1 MSSSPDAGEFDTTVT
16 GERKSVDAGTV
27 QRGIAVESE
36 SSSVEFV
43 PGSDSVALLL
53 AGDHNSVTARGDDE
67 ELVLHCTGSHNTI
80 TVGRDMRVR
89 TETDRGTSIS
99 IEREDFDA
107 GGEPELVR
115 QTKSEAY
122 RRVGWFGYDLV
133 SYQTEQAEREY
144 CHYCGNDRADTV
156 VERREE
162 RVLALFGLRITV
174 RTVAASD
181 ECPNCT
187 PVEEADVELSSE
199 ERRDIYR

>member
-1 MSSSPDAGEFDTTVT
+1 VSSSPDAGEYDTTVT

-36 SSSVEFV
+36 SSSVVFE
-43 PGSDSVALLL
+43 PGEDSVALLL

-67 ELVLHCTGSHNTI
+67 ELVLHLTGSHNTI

-89 TETDRGTSIS
+89 TETDQGTSIS

-133 SYQTEQAEREY
+133 SYQTEQTEREY

-162 RVLALFGLRITV
+162 RVLALFGLRVTV

-187 PVEEADVELSSE
+187 PFEEADVELSSE

>member
-1 MSSSPDAGEFDTTVT
+1 MSSEPNAAAYDTTVT
-16 GERKSVDAGTV
+16 GERKAVDAGTI

-43 PGSDSVALLL
+43 PGRDSVELLL
-53 AGDHNSVTARGDDE
+53 SGDHNSVTVRGDE
-67 ELVLHCTGSHNTI
+67 ELVLHLTGSHNTV
-80 TVGRDMRVR
+80 TVGQGMRVR
-89 TETDRGTSIS
+89 TETDEGSSIS
-99 IEREDFDA
+99 IEREAFDA
-107 GGEPELVR
+107 DGEPELVR
-115 QTKSEAY
+115 RTKSEAY
-122 RRVGWFGYDLV
+122 RSVGWFGYDLV
-133 SYQTEQAEREY
+133 SYQTEQSEREY

-162 RVLALFGLRITV
+162 RVLALFGLRVTV

-187 PVEEADVELSSE
+187 PVAEADVELSSE

>member
-1 MSSSPDAGEFDTTVT
+1 VSSSPDAGEYDTTVT

-36 SSSVEFV
+36 SSSVVFE
-43 PGSDSVALLL
+43 PGEDSVALLL

-67 ELVLHCTGSHNTI
+67 ELVLHLTGSHNTI

-89 TETDRGTSIS
+89 TETDQGTSIS

-133 SYQTEQAEREY
+133 SYQTEQTEREY